1 MSNPL
6 PSAALLG
13 CTGLVGSQIL
23 SSLLALPSFPHIH
36 AIARRDALPQTSP
49 NLSIIANP
57 DTTAWPAALKSI
69 SPSPQILL
77 SALGTTKAAAGTFAA
92 QRAIDYDL
100 NLAVARAAKENG
112 TQVYVLISSAGFGP
126 NTKIPYGR
134 MKVDLEEAVKKLEF
148 PYTVILQAGL
158 LMGTRQESRPAEAVL
173 RNITKGLRM
182 VSQKYLTDWWAQDV
196 DTIGRAAVRAG
207 WECLEG
213 KREKGVWVLGQA
225 EIVKMG
231 TSQD

>member
-1 MSNPL
+1 MAISS

-23 SSLLALPSFPHIH
+23 SSLLAHPSKPLIR

-49 NLSIIANP
+49 NFSIIANP

-69 SPSPQILL
+69 SPPPQILL
-77 SALGTTKAAAGTFAA
+77 SALGSTRAAAGSFAA

-100 NLAVARAAKENG
+100 NLSVAQAAKENG

-126 NTKIPYGR
+126 NTPFPYGK

-148 PYTVILQAGL
+148 PHTVILRPGL
-158 LMGTRQESRPAEAVL
+158 LVGTRQESRLVEAVL
-173 RNITKGLRM
+173 MGVAKGLRM
-182 VSQKYLTDWWAQDV
+182 VNKGLLTDWWAQDV

-213 KREKGVWVLGQA
+213 KREKGVWVLEQA
-225 EIVKMG
+225 EIVRTGKV
-231 TSQD
+231 QD

>member
-1 MSNPL
+1 MAISS

-23 SSLLALPSFPHIH
+23 SSLLVHPSNPRIH
-36 AIARRDALPQTSP
+36 AIARREALPQTSP
-49 NLSIIANP
+49 NLSLIANP

-69 SPSPQILL
+69 SPPPQILL
-77 SALGTTKAAAGTFAA
+77 SALGSTRAAAGSFAA

-100 NLAVARAAKENG
+100 NLSVAQAAKENG

-126 NTKIPYGR
+126 NTPFPYGK
-134 MKVDLEEAVKKLEF
+134 MKVDLEEAVKKLDF
-148 PYTVILQAGL
+148 PYTVILQPGL
-158 LMGTRQESRPAEAVL
+158 LVGTRQDSRLAEAVL
-173 RNITKGLRM
+173 RNIAKGLRM
-182 VSQKYLTDWWAQDV
+182 VSQKHLTDWWAQDV

-225 EIVKMG
+225 EIVKTG
-231 TSQD
+231 KGQD